1 MKKVKDFFTPDEEY
15 VRNQA
20 NETTTEE
27 VDDVIKREGKLSF
40 LMSTVKMLKKYY
52 KLTDVMMMMIKDY
65 RKGNYTAVPWFTI
78 AAIAGSLLYVLSP
91 FDLIPDFIPGLG
103 YLDDITVLTIVVGWI
118 DSDLH
123 RYLDWKLTKAETTPE
138 EIEKLEKAQ

>member
-1 MKKVKDFFTPDEEY
+1 MNLKKFFTPDEDY
-15 VRNQA
+15 VLEQTND
-20 NETTTEE
+20 TTTEE
-27 VDDVIKREGKLSF
+27 VDEVIKREGKLSF
-40 LMSTVKMLKKYY
+40 LMSTVKILKKYY

-65 RKGNYTAVPWFTI
+65 RKGIYTAVPWFTI
-78 AAIAGSLLYVLSP
+78 AAIGGAFLYVISP

-123 RYLDWKLTKAETTPE
+123 RYLDWKLSVDGTTPE
-138 EIEKLEKAQ
+138 EKAKLKGAQ

>member
-1 MKKVKDFFTPDEEY
+1 MGLKDFFTPDEQY
-15 VRNQA
+15 VRDQTND
-20 NETTTEE
+20 TTTEE
-27 VDDVIKREGKLSF
+27 VDQVIKREGKLSF

-52 KLTDVMMMMIKDY
+52 KLTDVMMMMLKDY
-65 RKGNYTAVPWFTI
+65 RKGIYTSVPWFTI
-78 AAIAGSLLYVLSP
+78 AAIGGSLLYVISP

-123 RYLDWKLTKAETTPE
+123 KYLDWKLSHNLTTPE
-138 EIEKLEKAQ
+138 EVEALEKAQ

>member
-1 MKKVKDFFTPDEEY
+1 MNFKQYFTPDEDY
-15 VRNQA
+15 VLENT
-20 NETTTEE
+20 NNTTTED
-27 VDDVIKREGKLSF
+27 VDEVIKKEGKLGF
-40 LMSTVKMLKKYY
+40 LMSTIKVLRKYY

-78 AAIAGSLLYVLSP
+78 AAIGASLLYVISP

-103 YLDDITVLTIVVGWI
+103 YLDDLTVLTIVVGWI

-123 RYLDWKLTKAETTPE
+123 KYLDWKLSHDHTTPE
-138 EIEKLEKAQ
+138 EIQKLEKAQ

>member
-1 MKKVKDFFTPDEEY
+1 MNLKDFFTPDQDY
-15 VRNQA
+15 VLEKT
-20 NETTTEE
+20 NETTTED
-27 VDDVIKREGKLSF
+27 VDEVIKREGKLSF

-52 KLTDVMMMMIKDY
+52 KLVDVMMMMIKDY
-65 RKGNYTAVPWFTI
+65 RKGVYTAVPWFTI
-78 AAIAGSLLYVLSP
+78 AAIGGSLLYVISP

-123 RYLDWKLTKAETTPE
+123 RYLDWKISQDHITRE
-138 EIEKLEKAQ
+138 EIEKIEEAQ

>member
-1 MKKVKDFFTPDEEY
+1 MSMKKLFTPDEEY
-15 VRNQA
+15 VLEQTND
-20 NETTTEE
+20 TTTED
-27 VDDVIKREGKLSF
+27 VDEVIKREGKLSF

-65 RKGNYTAVPWFTI
+65 RKGVYKAVPWFTI
-78 AAIAGSLLYVLSP
+78 AAIGGALFYVISP

-103 YLDDITVLTIVVGWI
+103 YLDDVTVLTIVVGWI

-123 RYLDWKLTKAETTPE
+123 RYLDWKLTHDETTPE
-138 EIEKLEKAQ
+138 QAEKLSKVK